1 MVGLVHRVRRAVNF
15 TSTRPTLYYG
25 LRRAA
30 GRLDQRCIAT
40 DTDIVIEGYP
50 RSANSTTAQ
59 GFIDRQPTP
68 VRVAHHL
75 HQPAQLLRAV
85 QWEIPAVML
94 IRSPQAAVLSTIA
107 LAEEAQRREGRQRYV
122 PGFMEALSR
131 WCTFYRATLPHTND
145 LVIAPFEEVTAD
157 ISTMINAVNNHF
169 GTAFAAGPPLRVREK
184 LGYHTEAKHGY
195 HALPTALRD
204 QIKNKLEDDF
214 ALQLEDSP
222 RLRSMLEEAH
232 ALRREV
238 LKRHELSRI
247 SSIALQTVPP
257 DQPSQ

>member
-1 MVGLVHRVRRAVNF
+1 
-15 TSTRPTLYYG
+15 
-25 LRRAA
+25 
-30 GRLDQRCIAT
+30 
-40 DTDIVIEGYP
+40 
-50 RSANSTTAQ
+50 
-59 GFIDRQPTP
+59 
-68 VRVAHHL
+68 
-75 HQPAQLLRAV
+75 
-85 QWEIPAVML
+85 
-94 IRSPQAAVLSTIA
+94 
-107 LAEEAQRREGRQRYV
+107 
-122 PGFMEALSR
+122 MEALTR

-222 RLRSMLEEAH
+222 RLRSMLEEAN

-247 SSIALQTVPP
+247 SSIALQTAPP
-257 DQPSQ
+257 IQPSQ